1 MIIVTMRYSND
12 TRKIAIKLLLE
23 DNKNIEEVSGLL
35 GIYHETLEKW
45 LVLYESG
52 KLFKI
57 KNSTGR
63 PRVYDYEGLKK
74 FVENNPDLH
83 LREIKEQFF
92 HGEASLS
99 GIDSALDKL
108 EITFKKKLYKERD
121 EGKIKNIYTRNSR
134 TKKPAR

>member
-1 MIIVTMRYSND
+1 MVIVTMRYSND

-74 FVENNPDLH
+74 FVKNNPYLH

-99 GIDSALDKL
+99 GIESALDKL
-108 EITFKKKLYKERD
+108 EITFKKKLY
-121 EGKIKNIYTRNSR
+121 S
-134 TKKPAR
+134 TKKEMKVREKYIHKKFKN

>member
-12 TRKIAIKLLLE
+12 IRKIAIKLLLE

-45 LVLYESG
+45 LVLYGSG

-74 FVENNPDLH
+74 FVKNNPDLH

-108 EITFKKKLYKERD
+108 EITFKKNSTLQ
-121 EGKIKNIYTRNSR
+121 GKRCR
-134 TKKPAR
+134 

>member
-74 FVENNPDLH
+74 FVKNNPDLH

-108 EITFKKKLYKERD
+108 EITFKKKLYSTRKEMKVR
-121 EGKIKNIYTRNSR
+121 EKYIHKKFKN
-134 TKKPAR
+134 

>member
-108 EITFKKKLYKERD
+108 EITFKKKLYSTRKEMKVR
-121 EGKIKNIYTRNSR
+121 GKYIHKKFKN
-134 TKKPAR
+134 

>member
-1 MIIVTMRYSND
+1 MIIVGMRYSND

-74 FVENNPDLH
+74 FVKNNPDLH

-108 EITFKKKLYKERD
+108 EITFKKKLY
-121 EGKIKNIYTRNSR
+121 S
-134 TKKPAR
+134 TKKEMKVREKYIHKKFKN

>member
-23 DNKNIEEVSGLL
+23 DNKNIEEVSDLL

-74 FVENNPDLH
+74 FVKNNPDLH

-108 EITFKKKLYKERD
+108 EITFKKKLY
-121 EGKIKNIYTRNSR
+121 S
-134 TKKPAR
+134 TKKEMKVRGKYIHKKFKN

>member
-1 MIIVTMRYSND
+1 MVIVTMRYSND

-108 EITFKKKLYKERD
+108 EITFKKKLY
-121 EGKIKNIYTRNSR
+121 S
-134 TKKPAR
+134 TKKEMKVREKYIHKKFKN

>member
-74 FVENNPDLH
+74 FVKNNPDLH

-108 EITFKKKLYKERD
+108 EITFKKKLY
-121 EGKIKNIYTRNSR
+121 S
-134 TKKPAR
+134 TKKEMKVREKYIHKKFKN